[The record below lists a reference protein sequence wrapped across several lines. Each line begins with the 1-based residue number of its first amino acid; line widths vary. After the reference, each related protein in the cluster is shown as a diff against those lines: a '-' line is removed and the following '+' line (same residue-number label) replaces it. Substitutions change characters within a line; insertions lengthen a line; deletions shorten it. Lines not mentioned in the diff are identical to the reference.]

1 MVRKLISI
9 TLCAVMLL
17 SISAPAF
24 AATNDS
30 LPTTTQTPTASI
42 IEQGTPDVSTNAA
55 FTPIFKEDDVFGFT
69 GWPSLSDAMNK
80 YGTDFTYHSCTPFT
94 YNAKT
99 YNYYYKFS
107 DGSRMFFGVV
117 AK

>member
-9 TLCAVMLL
+9 TLCAFMLL
-17 SISAPAF
+17 CMSVSAF

-42 IEQGTPDVSTNAA
+42 IEQETPDVSTNAA

-69 GWPSLSDAMNK
+69 GWPSLSDAMNR

-94 YNAKT
+94 YNSQT
-99 YNYYYKFS
+99 YNYYYDYS
-107 DGSRMFFGVV
+107 NGSKMYFGVV